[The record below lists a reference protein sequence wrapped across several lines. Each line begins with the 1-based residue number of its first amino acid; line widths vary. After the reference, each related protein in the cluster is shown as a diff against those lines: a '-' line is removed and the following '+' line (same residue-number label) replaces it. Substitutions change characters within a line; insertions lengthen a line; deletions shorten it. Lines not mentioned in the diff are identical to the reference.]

1 MLDPEVVGS
10 LVQFG
15 TAGLIG
21 WMWLTERKG
30 SGERER
36 QLTEAHERIVEQR
49 VGVEA
54 LLGAMRENTRV
65 LGQLEAGQR
74 ALLEL
79 WSREGGRTSHR
90 AARDGASDTG
100 RSVTRGD
107 LGNPPARAA

>member
-1 MLDPEVVGS
+1 MLDPDVVS
-10 LVQFG
+10 SMVQFG

-54 LLGAMRENTRV
+54 LLGAVRENTRV

-74 ALLEL
+74 ALLDL
-79 WSREGGRTSHR
+79 WAREDRRGSRSGV
-90 AARDGASDTG
+90 RDGMRGVPRSDAEE
-100 RSVTRGD
+100 
-107 LGNPPARAA
+107 PPARAA

>member
-1 MLDPEVVGS
+1 MLDPEIVGS
-10 LVQFG
+10 LIQFG

-30 SGERER
+30 SSERER

-49 VGVEA
+49 VGLEA
-54 LLGAMRENTRV
+54 LLGAVRENTRV

-79 WSREGGRTSHR
+79 WAGDGERRSRTRPADANSR
-90 AARDGASDTG
+90 AA
-100 RSVTRGD
+100 
-107 LGNPPARAA
+107 

>member
-30 SGERER
+30 SVDRER
-36 QLTEAHERIVEQR
+36 QLTEAHERLVEQR

-54 LLGAMRENTRV
+54 LLGAVRENTRV

-79 WSREGGRTSHR
+79 WAREEGRR
-90 AARDGASDTG
+90 GRDPGIEG
-100 RSVTRGD
+100 RSAVDARISADGRSSA
-107 LGNPPARAA
+107 ARAA

>member
-1 MLDPEVVGS
+1 MLDPDVVS
-10 LVQFG
+10 SMVQFG

-36 QLTEAHERIVEQR
+36 QLTESHERIVEQR

-54 LLGAMRENTRV
+54 LLGAVRENTRV

-74 ALLEL
+74 ALLDL
-79 WSREGGRTSHR
+79 WAQEDGRRGRSGAREGV
-90 AARDGASDTG
+90 
-100 RSVTRGD
+100 RSGPRGD
-107 LGNPPARAA
+107 LGEPPARAA